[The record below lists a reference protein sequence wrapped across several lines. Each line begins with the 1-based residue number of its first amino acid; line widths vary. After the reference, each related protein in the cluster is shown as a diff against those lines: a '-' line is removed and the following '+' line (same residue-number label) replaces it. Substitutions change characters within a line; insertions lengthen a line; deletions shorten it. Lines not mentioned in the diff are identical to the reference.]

1 MKDIIFV
8 GEINSRKLDL
18 NSQHKIDIFSISV
31 SLMTPE
37 SQERKKLADKIL
49 EICKEYEGE
58 ISCPI
63 IFEGSLLIRCRFD
76 YREAAEAFRNTVK
89 LEYEEAVI

>member
-8 GEINSRKLDL
+8 GEINRRNLDL
-18 NSQHKIDIFSISV
+18 NSQRNVDIFSISV

-37 SQERKKLADKIL
+37 SKERTKLANKIL

-58 ISCPI
+58 ISCPVV
-63 IFEGSLLIRCRFD
+63 FDGSLLIRCRFN
-76 YREAAEAFRNTVK
+76 YREAAEAFRDTIN
-89 LEYEEAVI
+89 LEYEK

>member
-8 GEINSRKLDL
+8 GEINRRNIDL
-18 NSQHKIDIFSISV
+18 NSQRNIDIFSISV

-49 EICKEYEGE
+49 EICKEYKGE

-63 IFEGSLLIRCRFD
+63 VFDGSLLIRCRFNC
-76 YREAAEAFRNTVK
+76 YEAAEAFKYTIK
-89 LEYEEAVI
+89 LEYEK

>member
-8 GEINSRKLDL
+8 GEINRRNIDL
-18 NSQHKIDIFSISV
+18 NSQRNIDIFSISI

-37 SQERKKLADKIL
+37 SKERTKLANKIL
-49 EICKEYEGE
+49 EICKEFEGE

-63 IFEGSLLIRCRFD
+63 VFDGSLLIRCRFNC
-76 YREAAEAFRNTVK
+76 YEAAESFKYTIE
-89 LEYEEAVI
+89 LEYEK

>member
-8 GEINSRKLDL
+8 GEINRRELDI
-18 NSQHKIDIFSISV
+18 NSQRKIDIFSISV

-37 SQERKKLADKIL
+37 SKERTKLANKIL

-58 ISCPI
+58 ISCPVV
-63 IFEGSLLIRCRFD
+63 FDGSLLIRCRFN
-76 YREAAEAFRNTVK
+76 YYEAAEAFRDTIN
-89 LEYEEAVI
+89 LEYEN

>member
-8 GEINSRKLDL
+8 GEINRRNLDL
-18 NSQHKIDIFSISV
+18 NSQRNIDVFSISV

-37 SQERKKLADKIL
+37 SPERKKFADEIL

-63 IFEGSLLIRCRFD
+63 VFDGSLLIRCRFNF
-76 YREAAEAFRNTVK
+76 REAAEAFRDTIN
-89 LEYEEAVI
+89 LEYRRMVV